1 MDHPAWTTSPQSDGL
16 SAVKQT
22 IATPRLSI
30 LLPLGQDR
38 ESFENTLISVL
49 ENRPS
54 ACEILVAHD
63 GSYDDPFDLGDE
75 VRFVIAESNGLVDAV
90 AAGCDS
96 AWGRYIHIL
105 EGGFLATEGWTN
117 AALGKFE
124 HANAAVVAPVIR
136 SRLDETILAAGWTD
150 TAARLMAAYSVG
162 QTEVES
168 VRGRAL
174 GAYLSASFWR
184 REVLRSM
191 TRACAS
197 VDPLVATYAYQ
208 HLCKSAGWKCVL
220 AEQSTITIND
230 RDFTMDDVS
239 LSRGKTLRALCN
251 HFCGGG
257 ATTGIV
263 AMLSGIANLRLFPES
278 IGQVLGGISPGNVAK
293 WFNVDQVY
301 STENYESIRKAA

>member
-1 MDHPAWTTSPQSDGL
+1 LDNLPTIDGL

-63 GSYDDPFDLGDE
+63 GSYNDPFDLGDE
-75 VRFVIAESNGLVDAV
+75 VRFVIAESNGLIDAI

-96 AWGRYIHIL
+96 AWGRYIHVL
-105 EGGFLATEGWTN
+105 EGGFHASEGWTCE
-117 AALGKFE
+117 ALAKFE
-124 HANAAVVAPVIR
+124 HADAAVVAPVIR
-136 SRLDETILAAGWTD
+136 SRHRETILAAGWTD
-150 TAARLMAAYSVG
+150 NSSRLMAAHSAG
-162 QTEVES
+162 EMQVES
-168 VRGRAL
+168 IRGREL

-197 VDPLVATYAYQ
+197 IDPLMATYSYQ
-208 HLCKSAGWKCVL
+208 HLLKTAGWKCVL
-220 AEQSTITIND
+220 APNSTVTISD
-230 RDFTMDDVS
+230 EDFTIDDVS
-239 LSRGKTLRALCN
+239 LSRGKTLRAIRN

-257 ATTGIV
+257 ATKGLV
-263 AMLSGIANLRLFPES
+263 AMLSGITNLSLLPES
-278 IGQVLGGISPGNVAK
+278 LGQVLAGVAPGNVAK
-293 WFNVDQVY
+293 WFNADQVY
-301 STENYESIRKAA
+301 SAEDYQTIRKVA